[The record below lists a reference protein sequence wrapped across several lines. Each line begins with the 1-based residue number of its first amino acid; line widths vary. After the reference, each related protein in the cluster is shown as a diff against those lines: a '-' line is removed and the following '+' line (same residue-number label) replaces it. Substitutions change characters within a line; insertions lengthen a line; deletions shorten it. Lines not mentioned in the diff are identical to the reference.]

1 LVNYFAGLFPDLRI
15 NNAYYPLSTKE
26 QTTQLAQPDGLG
38 AELITQS
45 VLENPAVKGSQWTYL
60 GNGRWQYV
68 GDGTLNELIPIFPA
82 SQPNQGYLEFEIES
96 ITGSI
101 TCSQNSL
108 ARTVFNSVGV
118 KRYFYTDRNEGGTN
132 GASVSFKRA
141 LGTVA
146 SCIIKNIS
154 FKPLGTANP
163 LTLFNTVPEQ
173 WEQISCSIRDDG
185 RLTPA
190 ITEQP
195 QDISVATGSV
205 ATFST
210 LATVPEGEV
219 TYQWQE
225 DDGAGFTDIAA
236 ATSPTLNLGIVTA
249 LANGKLVR
257 AQVTANGRSV
267 VSRSAT
273 LTVTL

>member
-1 LVNYFAGLFPDLRI
+1 MQAFTRYKLTQIGNAVTVTQDSTAVASVTALSGAAREPSAPTRLGVRSSGGSLVNYFSGLFPDLRI

-173 WEQISCSIRDDG
+173 WEVIPCNLRRKPTPDLTLVTSDGFSILTSDG
-185 RLTPA
+185 
-190 ITEQP
+190 Q
-195 QDISVATGSV
+195 
-205 ATFST
+205 
-210 LATVPEGEV
+210 
-219 TYQWQE
+219 
-225 DDGAGFTDIAA
+225 
-236 ATSPTLNLGIVTA
+236 
-249 LANGKLVR
+249 LV
-257 AQVTANGRSV
+257 QVS
-267 VSRSAT
+267 S
-273 LTVTL
+273 